1 MCCERPSF
9 AMTGTSM
16 TLLSLSAR
24 PESEAL
30 HSLENNDM
38 LCLVKEVLQILH
50 SAVSLVADVYLTTIS

>member
-16 TLLSLSAR
+16 TLLISAR
-24 PESEAL
+24 PESEAI

-50 SAVSLVADVYLTTIS
+50 SAVSLVAIAGKSI